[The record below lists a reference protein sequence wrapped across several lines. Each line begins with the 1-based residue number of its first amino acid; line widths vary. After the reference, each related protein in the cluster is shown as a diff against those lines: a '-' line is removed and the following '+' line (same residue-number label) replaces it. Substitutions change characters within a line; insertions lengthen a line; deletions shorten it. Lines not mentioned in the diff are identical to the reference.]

1 MLLRLSSASVVLL
14 VVSRPRPRSL
24 DRRRLALAAAFG
36 FVLAAM
42 NLSFYA
48 ALDRIPL
55 GVAVTIEFV
64 GPLAVA
70 LLGSRRPRDL
80 IWVALAIGGILALT
94 HGGTAGL
101 NGAGI
106 ALALLAGTF
115 WGCYILLSSRVGRA
129 FRGGTGLALAMPVAA
144 LLALP
149 LGVTDG
155 GAQLVALHS
164 LALGCAVGMLSSA
177 IPYSLEVEALRR
189 LPASVFAVLMSL
201 EPAVAALAGLLV
213 LGQSMAPREV
223 AGIVLVVI
231 ASAGASLGAR
241 GGAAPAAP
249 EA

>member
-14 VVSRPRPRSL
+14 VLWRPGVRRF
-24 DRRRLALAAAFG
+24 DRAQLTLACAFG
-36 FVLAAM
+36 VVLAAM

-48 ALDRIPL
+48 ALARIPL

-64 GPLAVA
+64 GPLTVA
-70 LLGSRRPRDL
+70 LLGSGRLRDL
-80 IWVALAIGGILALT
+80 VWVALAVGGILALT
-94 HGGTAGL
+94 RGGTSGL
-101 NGAGI
+101 DGTGI
-106 ALALLAGTF
+106 ALALLAGGF

-129 FRGGTGLALAMPVAA
+129 FRGATGLALAMPVGA

-149 LGVTDG
+149 LGLAAG
-155 GAQLVALHS
+155 GRHLLAPRS

-189 LPASVFAVLMSL
+189 LPANVFAVLMSL
-201 EPAVAALAGLLV
+201 EPAVAAIAGLLV

-223 AGIVLVVI
+223 AGIGLVVI

-241 GGAAPAAP
+241 QSAAAAP